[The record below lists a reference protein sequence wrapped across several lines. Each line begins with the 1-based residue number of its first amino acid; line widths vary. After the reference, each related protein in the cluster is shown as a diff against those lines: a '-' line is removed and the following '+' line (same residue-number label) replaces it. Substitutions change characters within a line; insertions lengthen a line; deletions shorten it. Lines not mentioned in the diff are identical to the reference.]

1 MHDAILFDLDG
12 TLVDTESVALDTAR
26 AAFGQHGHP
35 VPPGFLEGLIGRD
48 DPTAEALTR
57 AAFPGI
63 DLAAVNRTHRAAF
76 QAQIAAGLPLKPG
89 AAALLGRLDLPL
101 AIVTSSRRASAAQKL
116 ALAGIAGHFTEVVV
130 LEDVIAPKPAPEAYL
145 LAAARL
151 GVAPNRCL
159 AFEDSEPGAE
169 AAHRAGCT
177 VVQVPD
183 ILPSQGRWAHHLAPD
198 LLTGA
203 RLAGLIGPEV

>member
-1 MHDAILFDLDG
+1 
-12 TLVDTESVALDTAR
+12 
-26 AAFGQHGHP
+26 
-35 VPPGFLEGLIGRD
+35 
-48 DPTAEALTR
+48 
-57 AAFPGI
+57 
-63 DLAAVNRTHRAAF
+63 
-76 QAQIAAGLPLKPG
+76 
-89 AAALLGRLDLPL
+89 LGRLDLPL

-116 ALAGIAGHFTEVVV
+116 ALAGIAGHFTRVVV
-130 LEDVIAPKPAPEAYL
+130 LEDVTTPKPAPEAYL

-151 GVAPNRCL
+151 GVAPDRCL

-169 AAHRAGCT
+169 AAYRAGCT

-203 RLAGLIGPEV
+203 RLAGLIGQDA